1 MAASMLGTIESV
13 QAAVVA
19 ASVGAP
25 AGRSTRTTGYTR
37 SHPSGL
43 LQPGW
48 GTFGSMPGPMSVPMR
63 TGSGDHFLHGTS
75 DTLGDMNLEGGA
87 DGYMHH

>member
-19 ASVGAP
+19 ASVGAS
-25 AGRSTRTTGYTR
+25 AGHLDAHHGL
-37 SHPSGL
+37 HAKPPNGL